1 MTDYFTY
8 AELALLEELFGDPS
22 GFGSER
28 ELLAVAA
35 PLLSDSAPE
44 LVAGLAG
51 GGHALIG
58 TQHALQ
64 RLSDDL
70 ATQHRSDSDMDMPA
84 DTRSDS
90 DTDSDMDMPADTR
103 SDSDTDTE
111 APTMRLEVIIGKRQR
126 RFWRPVCSDGWV
138 GAAYRQRETAARVAA
153 DYLRS
158 LN

>member
-1 MTDYFTY
+1 MNVTDYFTY

-22 GFGSER
+22 GFGSKR
-28 ELLAVAA
+28 ELLAAAA

-70 ATQHRSDSDMDMPA
+70 ATQHRNDSDMDTDMGMPE
-84 DTRSDS
+84 DTSS
-90 DTDSDMDMPADTR
+90 DTATA
-103 SDSDTDTE
+103 TE
-111 APTMRLEVIIGKRQR
+111 APTMRLEVIVGKRQR

-138 GAAYRQRETAARVAA
+138 GAAYRQRETAARVASE
-153 DYLRS
+153 YLRS